1 METQKNK
8 NVKKGIIVLL
18 LASIMTFIYF
28 FTGFFVI
35 QPIGAVPE
43 GVTIWYFRKDINL
56 PFISSPDGIMLE
68 KEGHV
73 NLLGRAIVLSSVMT
87 SLKGKRICNLP
98 YQKWMYRISTKGQE
112 FEK

>member
-8 NVKKGIIVLL
+8 NGKKGIVLL
-18 LASIMTFIYF
+18 LVVAIMAFIYF
-28 FTGFFVI
+28 FTGFFVV
-35 QPIGAVPE
+35 QPIGAIPD
-43 GVTIWYFRKDINL
+43 GVTIWYFRNDINL

-73 NLLGRAIVLSSVMT
+73 NLLGRAIILSSVMD
-87 SLKGKRICNLP
+87 SLEGKRICNLP
-98 YQKWMYRISTKGQE
+98 YQKWMYKISTKGQE

>member
-8 NVKKGIIVLL
+8 NGKKGIVLL
-18 LASIMTFIYF
+18 LDVAIMAFIYF
-28 FTGFFVI
+28 FTGFFVV
-35 QPIGAVPE
+35 QPIGAIPE
-43 GVTIWYFRKDINL
+43 GVTIWYFRNDINL

-73 NLLGRAIVLSSVMT
+73 NLLGRAIILSSVMD
-87 SLKGKRICNLP
+87 SLEGKRICNLP
-98 YQKWMYRISTKGQE
+98 YQKWMYKISTKGQE

>member
-8 NVKKGIIVLL
+8 NGKKGIVLL
-18 LASIMTFIYF
+18 LVVAIMAYIYF
-28 FTGFFVI
+28 FTGFFVV
-35 QPIGAVPE
+35 QPIGAIPE
-43 GVTIWYFRKDINL
+43 GVTIWYFRNDINL

-73 NLLGRAIVLSSVMT
+73 NLLGRAIILSSVMD
-87 SLKGKRICNLP
+87 SLEGKRICNLP
-98 YQKWMYRISTKGQE
+98 YQNWMYKISTKGQE

>member
-8 NVKKGIIVLL
+8 NGKKGIVLL
-18 LASIMTFIYF
+18 LVVAIMAFIYF
-28 FTGFFVI
+28 FTGFFVV
-35 QPIGAVPE
+35 QPIGAIPE
-43 GVTIWYFRKDINL
+43 GVTIWYFRNDLNL

-73 NLLGRAIVLSSVMT
+73 NLLGRAIILSSVMD
-87 SLKGKRICNLP
+87 SLEGKRICNLP
-98 YQKWMYRISTKGQE
+98 YQKWMYKISTKGQE

>member
-8 NVKKGIIVLL
+8 NGKKGIVLL
-18 LASIMTFIYF
+18 LVVAIMAFIYF
-28 FTGFFVI
+28 FTRFFVV
-35 QPIGAVPE
+35 QPIGAIPE
-43 GVTIWYFRKDINL
+43 GVTIWYFRNDINL

-73 NLLGRAIVLSSVMT
+73 NLLGRAIILSSVMD
-87 SLKGKRICNLP
+87 SLEGKRICNLP
-98 YQKWMYRISTKGQE
+98 YQKWMYKISTKGQE

>member
-8 NVKKGIIVLL
+8 NGKKGIVLL
-18 LASIMTFIYF
+18 LVVAIMAFIYF
-28 FTGFFVI
+28 FTGFFVV
-35 QPIGAVPE
+35 QPIGAIPE
-43 GVTIWYFRKDINL
+43 GVTIWYFRNDINL

-73 NLLGRAIVLSSVMT
+73 NLLGRAIILSSVMD
-87 SLKGKRICNLP
+87 SLEGKRICNLP
-98 YQKWMYRISTKGQE
+98 YQKWIYKISTKVQE